1 MKIEKVNYE
10 DLFEFK
16 RVPLGE
22 YIYYAIS
29 FEHRIFGYLVFSKD
43 KDLIVEEIYIK
54 KEFRN
59 TGYGSRLLNYAIY
72 DSINSDFKDVIVFNH
87 KRIDNFLEKNDFIKI
102 NNKYV
107 RLDIKDEIEH
117 INATIHVNKISI
129 CINIVL
135 SIFKFITGYIFNI
148 NSLMADA
155 INSFSD
161 FINNILILIGAK
173 IEKEPSDEDHPFG
186 HGKVASI
193 FSLIIGIIIIIS
205 SFDVLKSGVLN
216 LINIKEIKFG
226 ADFGVLLV
234 VLISLVI
241 LKLLQYAY
249 IRSFHKR
256 YKSSL
261 LTTLLVDYKVDI
273 VLSTSVILG
282 VISSKY
288 INNSIDSVLS
298 IIITGYL
305 IIQGYNIVKENA
317 MILMDSQDENLL
329 LNVKLLTLKVEG
341 IENIHDVYMT
351 RIGEKIYIIADI
363 RLDSSLT
370 LEQAHE
376 IAEQAEKKI
385 KYRFSNIKKVIYHI
399 EPNYKE
405 DYND

>member
-1 MKIEKVNYE
+1 M
-10 DLFEFK
+10 
-16 RVPLGE
+16 
-22 YIYYAIS
+22 
-29 FEHRIFGYLVFSKD
+29 
-43 KDLIVEEIYIK
+43 
-54 KEFRN
+54 
-59 TGYGSRLLNYAIY
+59 
-72 DSINSDFKDVIVFNH
+72 
-87 KRIDNFLEKNDFIKI
+87 
-102 NNKYV
+102 
-107 RLDIKDEIEH
+107 
-117 INATIHVNKISI
+117 
-129 CINIVL
+129 
-135 SIFKFITGYIFNI
+135 
-148 NSLMADA
+148 
-155 INSFSD
+155 
-161 FINNILILIGAK
+161 
-173 IEKEPSDEDHPFG
+173 
-186 HGKVASI
+186 
-193 FSLIIGIIIIIS
+193 
-205 SFDVLKSGVLN
+205 
-216 LINIKEIKFG
+216 
-226 ADFGVLLV
+226 
-234 VLISLVI
+234 
-241 LKLLQYAY
+241 
-249 IRSFHKR
+249 
-256 YKSSL
+256 
-261 LTTLLVDYKVDI
+261 DI